1 MRQDFMSISE
11 QLGMIAN
18 LKEQY
23 PVEAREALKSRKNRT
38 TYYMNN
44 FMKARVPRQFK

>member
-1 MRQDFMSISE
+1 
-11 QLGMIAN
+11 MIAN

-23 PVEAREALKSRKNRT
+23 PIEAREALKSRKNRT

-44 FMKARVPRQFK
+44 FMKARVPRQFKEGDS